1 MQTNRAIK
9 TTTALN
15 NALINA
21 GLDADDR
28 RRVISALRTAAREG
42 KATTGATVRYY
53 PHGWVPNGYRY
64 PAPGREVTVTVSPFG
79 VELTERRI
87 DRKRPHG
94 NGPRVSVRA
103 LRPGLKDG
111 TLVASL

>member
-1 MQTNRAIK
+1 MNTNRAIK

-15 NALINA
+15 NALTAA

-42 KATTGATVRYY
+42 KATSGATVRYY
-53 PHGWVPNGYRY
+53 PNGWVPNGYRY
-64 PAPGREVTVTVSPFG
+64 PAVGREVTVTVSPFG
-79 VELTERRI
+79 VQLTERKI
-87 DRKRPHG
+87 DRKRPWG
-94 NGPRVSVRA
+94 NGPRISVRA
-103 LRPGLKDG
+103 LRPGMVDG